1 MPLPEGYLP
10 REGDELLI
18 RVKVRFSVD
27 AGETSVLIDRV
38 TSVELNEI
46 HAIYCRKWNEG
57 DRVKLRRDDSAIGTV
72 IATHGKHIWVH
83 WDSDPDQTVEDFDSH
98 LANDLE
104 PEPAIIAAPE
114 TQPIEPPPAPAV
126 ASDDDDLPF

>member
-46 HAIYCRKWNEG
+46 HANR
-57 DRVKLRRDDSAIGTV
+57 DRHA
-72 IATHGKHIWVH
+72 W
-83 WDSDPDQTVEDFDSH
+83 QTYLGSLGF
-98 LANDLE
+98 
-104 PEPAIIAAPE
+104 
-114 TQPIEPPPAPAV
+114 
-126 ASDDDDLPF
+126 